1 MPADAHASYLRCRHC
16 KGFYETSFARCK
28 WCEYDAPYLD
38 RDGKQPR
45 VFPDRETCRAI
56 QLAEY
61 EQLPPEAHEDH
72 MGPPKEDL
80 FLLCNCLHCGPEGH
94 TFEAIEMRWIVNERM
109 WACPCTTCGGRGFGI
124 DVHSAENKWQCE
136 GCGHFYVPENRDYRW
151 SNAKCPKCGCTEA
164 SGWFDDEDDEDQD
177 EADFDETFPDPALS
191 DDIAGARDDLPS
203 PDEQIPW
210 VDDDEEDDDDEA
222 SEFDPGH
229 GWQDAGEGEGADD
242 GFDSQ
247 TGRYRMPDD
256 IDHPQPGRSER
267 DERDFN
273 DDDDDI
279 PF

>member
-1 MPADAHASYLRCRHC
+1 MPPSDASYLRCRHC

-38 RDGKQPR
+38 REGKAR

-61 EQLPPEAHEDH
+61 EQLPPDAHDDH

-94 TFEAIEMRWIVNERM
+94 SFEAIEMRWIVNERM

-124 DVHSAENKWQCE
+124 DIHSAENKWQCAQ
-136 GCGHFYVPENRDYRW
+136 CGHFYVPQNRDYRW

-164 SGWFDDEDDEDQD
+164 SGWFDDDDEEEDELEDDDDPFPSAASRD
-177 EADFDETFPDPALS
+177 EMS
-191 DDIAGARDDLPS
+191 GARDDSLLRDQELPW
-203 PDEQIPW
+203 D
-210 VDDDEEDDDDEA
+210 DDDEEDDDEEEA
-222 SEFDPGH
+222 EFDAGH
-229 GWQDAGEGEGADD
+229 GWRDAGGGPEEGEDDDD
-242 GFDSQ
+242 GFDPK

-256 IDHPQPGRSER
+256 IDHPQPGRPPQ

-273 DDDDDI
+273 DDDI